1 VRDALPELNAKGVAV
16 LGISPDTSNQQ
27 KRFDDKYTL
36 GFPLLSDADHQIAEA
51 FGAWGEKKL
60 YGKVYMGVL
69 RSAFLID
76 ETGRLSAC
84 WYKISPKDTV
94 PKLMAALDTL

>member
-1 VRDALPELNAKGVAV
+1 MRDALPELRAKGVAV
-16 LGISPDTSNQQ
+16 FGSSPDTPGQQ
-27 KRFDDKYTL
+27 RRFDEKHAL
-36 GFPLLSDADHQIAEA
+36 GFPLLSDTDHKIAEA

-76 ETGRLSAC
+76 EAGRLSAC

-94 PKLMAALDTL
+94 PKLLAAL